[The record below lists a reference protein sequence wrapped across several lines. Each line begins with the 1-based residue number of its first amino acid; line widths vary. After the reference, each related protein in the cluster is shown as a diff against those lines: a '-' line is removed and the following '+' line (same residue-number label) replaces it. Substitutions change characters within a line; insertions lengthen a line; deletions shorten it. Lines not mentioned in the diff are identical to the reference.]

1 MKFELSEAVEAMV
14 RGLEERLANVDA
26 TGDELSTLITLHR
39 LIASLLQ
46 RLRGGATPARE
57 VACYEI
63 GVLTAG
69 ASENKIN
76 VVREGLHLMGVARI

>member
-1 MKFELSEAVEAMV
+1 MKVIVCGAGQVGF
-14 RGLEERLANVDA
+14 G
-26 TGDELSTLITLHR
+26 
-39 LIASLLQ
+39 IASHLAREGNDVTVVDRAASLMQ
-46 RLRGGATPARE
+46 RIRGGATPARE